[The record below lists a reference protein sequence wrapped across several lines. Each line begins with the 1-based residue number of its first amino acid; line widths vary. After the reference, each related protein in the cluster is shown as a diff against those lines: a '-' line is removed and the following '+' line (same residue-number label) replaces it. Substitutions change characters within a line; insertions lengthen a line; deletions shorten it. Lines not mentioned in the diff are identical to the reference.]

1 MSKFTSSNLA
11 SRRNARRE
19 RVEVKHHPE
28 VFEPTEEQAQA
39 IDRAGAVL
47 KTTPAYYDLSDAFS
61 LQVQQQRGGG
71 LC

>member
-19 RVEVKHHPE
+19 RVDVKHHPE
-28 VFEPTEEQAQA
+28 VFEPTEEQALTA
-39 IDRAGAVL
+39 DLAVNAA
-47 KTTPAYYDLSDAFS
+47 KASPAYYDLSDAFS

-71 LC
+71 L